1 MLIEYT
7 CSVHSFINALIKE
20 KEEIFMKLQ
29 TFRKS
34 VDKSV
39 LLRAKYSYGYMNRCF
54 TEAKSLQ
61 AILQYQQNSRKHAD
75 L

>member
-7 CSVHSFINALIKE
+7 CSVRSSINALIKE

-39 LLRAKYSYGYMNRCF
+39 LLRAKYTEDCKDRCF
-54 TEAKSLQ
+54 TEKKSLWT
-61 AILQYQQNSRKHAD
+61 IL
-75 L
+75 